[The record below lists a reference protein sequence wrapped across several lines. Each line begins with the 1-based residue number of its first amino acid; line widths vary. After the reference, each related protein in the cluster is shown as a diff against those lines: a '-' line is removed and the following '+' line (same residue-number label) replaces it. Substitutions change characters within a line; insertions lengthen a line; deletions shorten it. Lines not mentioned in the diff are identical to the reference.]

1 MPTRPVLRVTV
12 LAAALLTGAGCASNA
27 ASPQAGAAPP
37 SPSPSGQSSSLA
49 TPGPTASV
57 SITPGGPLATPT
69 TGGSCA
75 SHPAPEPVTAITL
88 NNSSNG
94 DTFCISIGQR
104 VMVQLNSKPSRM
116 WSPIKSDSK
125 ALIRVSY
132 GHLMLR
138 VGETGASFAAL
149 QRGIAHLSSAR
160 PVCTSGP
167 VHCDALIAFQ
177 VTIMVG
183 GMQGSPVH

>member
-1 MPTRPVLRVTV
+1 
-12 LAAALLTGAGCASNA
+12 
-27 ASPQAGAAPP
+27 
-37 SPSPSGQSSSLA
+37 
-49 TPGPTASV
+49 
-57 SITPGGPLATPT
+57 
-69 TGGSCA
+69 
-75 SHPAPEPVTAITL
+75 
-88 NNSSNG
+88 
-94 DTFCISIGQR
+94 
-104 VMVQLNSKPSRM
+104 M

-125 ALIRVSY
+125 ALVRVSY

-160 PVCTSGP
+160 PVGTSGP

-177 VTIMVG
+177 VTIMAG